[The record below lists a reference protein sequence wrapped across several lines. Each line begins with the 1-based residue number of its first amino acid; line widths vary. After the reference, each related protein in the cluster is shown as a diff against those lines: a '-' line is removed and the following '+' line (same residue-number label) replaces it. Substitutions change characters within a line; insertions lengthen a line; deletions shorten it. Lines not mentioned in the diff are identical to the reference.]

1 MNDTEQMLVQIE
13 DLKRANK
20 RWKIFAAFAF
30 LVIGAVSGIS
40 LERYRAER
48 AAVKRAVEAA
58 ERQVE
63 LAERQRAEALTIVR
77 QTREAED
84 AMQQQLLKKSEES
97 VKRKEKAIK
106 QNRNLFQ
113 LLKLQ
118 SGFVNCSTRHPWC
131 I

>member
-77 QTREAED
+77 QTLEAED

-113 LLKLQ
+113 DK
-118 SGFVNCSTRHPWC
+118 
-131 I
+131 